1 MFNQIFRLK
10 LENELLLTKSK
21 AQMINLYLDLQQKVE
36 QLEKANEK
44 LKHKL
49 NDIAFGDDSE
59 LALRFLRKI
68 DYVDFDEKRKVYINK
83 HNNEPFLWKDEQE
96 KDYYLKD
103 EELNEYTQ
111 QLEYKVEQLENIRK
125 EAIEY
130 LTSYESIS
138 TIQGL
143 NDIEKNKILDE
154 KTMNEMV
161 NRYLKVHDILL
172 NILNKGSE
180 SNV

>member
-1 MFNQIFRLK
+1 MSEEKIGMYST
-10 LENELLLTKSK
+10 EEIYEELATGFLHHSMVDAMYFKIK
-21 AQMINLYLDLQQKVE
+21 DLQQKVE
-36 QLEKANEK
+36 QLEEENNK

-83 HNNEPFLWKDEQE
+83 HNNEPFIWEDERE

-125 EAIEY
+125 EAIEF
-130 LTSYESIS
+130 TNSHFKEMIA
-138 TIQGL
+138 
-143 NDIEKNKILDE
+143 DE
-154 KTMNEMV
+154 EAQA
-161 NRYLKVHDILL
+161 LL
-172 NILNKGSE
+172 NILNKGDNNE
-180 SNV
+180 

>member
-1 MFNQIFRLK
+1 MSEEK
-10 LENELLLTKSK
+10 LYIDDGELVYYINENEFIACDEIPMPMLEG
-21 AQMINLYLDLQQKVE
+21 IEHLQQKVE
-36 QLEKANEK
+36 QLE
-44 LKHKL
+44 
-49 NDIAFGDDSE
+49 S
-59 LALRFLRKI
+59 
-68 DYVDFDEKRKVYINK
+68 
-83 HNNEPFLWKDEQE
+83 
-96 KDYYLKD
+96 
-103 EELNEYTQ
+103 
-111 QLEYKVEQLENIRK
+111 IRK

-172 NILNKGSE
+172 NILNKGE
-180 SNV
+180 